1 MGQDVTDFNGLFDL
15 CPDDIPDFTFGVRK
29 VRTGTSVDA
38 TKVLTGSEWD
48 SLTAKSPSES
58 NFDTEASAVM
68 GAWYDDLPEEGAEGD
83 DAKNNIRRYFRRVK
97 DSG

>member
-1 MGQDVTDFNGLFDL
+1 MGQDVTDFNGIFDL
-15 CPDDIPDFTFGVRK
+15 CPDDTPEFTFGVRK

-38 TKVLTGSEWD
+38 TKMFTSAEWN

-58 NFDTEASAVM
+58 QFDTEASSVA
-68 GAWYDDLPEEGAEGD
+68 GAWYDDLPDDPEGD
-83 DAKNNIRRYFRRVK
+83 DAKTNIRRFFRRVK